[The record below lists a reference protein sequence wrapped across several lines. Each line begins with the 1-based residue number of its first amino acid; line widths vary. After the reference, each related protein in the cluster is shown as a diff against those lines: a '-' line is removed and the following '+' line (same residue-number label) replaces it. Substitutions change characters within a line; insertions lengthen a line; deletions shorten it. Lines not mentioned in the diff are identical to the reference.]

1 MEPSWP
7 KWPGKTI
14 ETAQLDPLKLKVFQ
28 KWRLGGL
35 RARFW
40 RPRTRFWRPRNSI
53 WEGSGTIFSRFLARM
68 PRKPRTPRTPAKTR
82 PRSQM
87 HQESVGGGASP
98 PGGFNPPPTEGVQ
111 GVLNPNHIAYNQSSR
126 SYHKWPSSWWQ
137 AQVLRSRLLHPS
149 LFLSPGAW
157 GPPPTLRQE
166 AEKWD
171 LVAFFFDFLPFQV
184 AI

>member
-1 MEPSWP
+1 MPKTCWFSTSIFWGFGLDLGGSWASKMEPSWP
-7 KWPGKTI
+7 KRPGKI
-14 ETAQLDPLKLKVFQ
+14 VGTALLDPLKLKVFQ

-82 PRSQM
+82 PWSQM
-87 HQESVGGGASP
+87 RQGWVAGGVPP

-111 GVLNPNHIAYNQSSR
+111 GVLNWSHIVLNQSSR
-126 SYHKWPSSWWQ
+126 
-137 AQVLRSRLLHPS
+137 
-149 LFLSPGAW
+149 
-157 GPPPTLRQE
+157 PTTNG
-166 AEKWD
+166 
-171 LVAFFFDFLPFQV
+171 
-184 AI
+184 